1 MADYFNKKE
10 IIYTIYQERSF
21 SKAAQ
26 KLFIP
31 QPSLSATVHK
41 IEKELGF
48 PLFDRTSKPIRM
60 TEAGMEYIRT
70 TEEIMHSEKIF
81 ENYVDAYNNLQTGS
95 LTLGGNQLLSSLV
108 LPKYISEFV
117 RMYPG
122 VSLHLVD
129 DNSVVLE
136 NMILSGQLDLVVDNS
151 VLDSSVFEQKLLLT
165 EHLLLA
171 VPKAFLCNQALE
183 QYQLQYEDVLAN
195 NHLDASVQAVPLDA
209 FGQMPFIAMT
219 KNNDTRIR
227 CDKILKAAG
236 VKWHTIL
243 EIDRLATLY
252 GFVEMGTAASI
263 VSDTL
268 VQHTRSHA
276 DNVVF
281 YRIDSPLVNRD
292 IYVSYKRSKYYS
304 KAMDA
309 FIELLFRMIQKD
321 PIYKNSYK

>member
-31 QPSLSATVHK
+31 QPSLSATVQK
-41 IEKELGF
+41 IEKEIGF

-60 TEAGMEYIRT
+60 TEAGMEYIRA
-70 TEEIMHSEKIF
+70 TEEIMQCEKIF
-81 ENYVDAYNNLQTGS
+81 DNYVDSYKNLQTGS

-117 RMYPG
+117 KLYPK

-136 NMILSGQLDLVVDNS
+136 NLILSGQLDLVVDNQ
-151 VLDSSVFEQKLLLT
+151 VLDPRIFEQKLLIT

-171 VPKAFLCNQALE
+171 VPKAFPCNQGLE
-183 QYQLQYEDVLAN
+183 EYQLQYEDVISDRHIN
-195 NHLDASVQAVPLDA
+195 ASVPEVPLNR
-209 FGQMPFIAMT
+209 FGELPFIAMT

-236 VKWHTIL
+236 VKWNTIL
-243 EIDRLATLY
+243 EIDRLVTLY

-268 VQHTRSHA
+268 VQHMRNHSDH
-276 DNVVF
+276 VVF
-281 YRIDSPLVNRD
+281 YRIGSSLASRE

-309 FIELLFRMIQKD
+309 FIALLFRMLQKEKT
-321 PIYKNSYK
+321 I